1 MRGVESCI
9 QKGSARPVRVQ
20 QQQQQQQQENDTTKK
35 VNEAEK

>member
-20 QQQQQQQQENDTTKK
+20 QQQQQQQENDTTKK